1 MSLDDLISR
10 LSQVL
15 DPLEAEGGSPT
26 PRRSDFDLNPE
37 MRPERARDLKQAA
50 VLIPIIARETG
61 PTVLLTR
68 RADTLNSHT
77 GQVAF
82 PGGRLDPGETVVEA
96 ALREAD
102 EEVGLDPGRVR
113 LIGLM
118 DPYETGSRFCV
129 TPVVGVVEPPLG
141 LKLNP
146 DEVAEA
152 FETPW
157 DFLMDV
163 GNHRQDSMVWNGAER
178 WYWAMPWDDAGTE
191 RYIWGATAGMIRS
204 LQQKLAEGGHDPS

>member
-1 MSLDDLISR
+1 MTIDDLILR
-10 LSQVL
+10 LSAVL
-15 DPLEAEGGSPT
+15 DPLESGEGTAT
-26 PRRSDFDLNPE
+26 PLRSDFDLNPE
-37 MRPERARDLKQAA
+37 MRPTRSYALKQAA

-68 RADTLNSHT
+68 RADALNSHT

-82 PGGRLDPGETVVEA
+82 PGGRLDPGEGAVQA

-102 EEVGLDPGRVR
+102 EEVGLDPARVR
-113 LIGLM
+113 LIGLS
-118 DPYETGSRFCV
+118 DRYETGSRFCV
-129 TPVVGVVEPPLG
+129 TPVVGVIQPPFDLA
-141 LKLNP
+141 LNA
-146 DEVAEA
+146 DEVAET

-163 GNHRQDSMVWNGAER
+163 ANHRRDSMTWNGAER
-178 WYWAMPWDDAGTE
+178 WYWAMPWDDDGTE

-204 LQQKLAEGGHDPS
+204 LQQKLAATPEMMV

>member
-1 MSLDDLISR
+1 MSIDDLVLR
-10 LSQVL
+10 LSAVL
-15 DPLEAEGGSPT
+15 DPLEAGEAST
-26 PRRSDFDLNPE
+26 PPQRSDFDLNPE
-37 MRPERARDLKQAA
+37 MRPARSHELKQAA

-82 PGGRLDPGETVVEA
+82 PGGRLDPGEGAVQA
-96 ALREAD
+96 ALREAG
-102 EEVGLDPGRVR
+102 EEVGLIR
-113 LIGLM
+113 
-118 DPYETGSRFCV
+118 
-129 TPVVGVVEPPLG
+129 PPLD
-141 LKLNP
+141 LTLNP

-157 DFLMDV
+157 DFLMDAA
-163 GNHRQDSMVWNGAER
+163 NHRRDSMVWNGAER

-204 LQQKLAEGGHDPS
+204 LQQKLATAVGPAT

>member
-1 MSLDDLISR
+1 MNIEALVSR

-15 DPLEAEGGSPT
+15 DPLGARGGPPT

-37 MRPERARDLKQAA
+37 MRPERTRELKQAA
-50 VLIPIIARETG
+50 VLISIIARETG

-82 PGGRLDPGETVVEA
+82 PGGRLDPGETAVEA

-129 TPVVGVVEPPLG
+129 TPVVGVVEPPFELR
-141 LKLNP
+141 LNP
-146 DEVAEA
+146 DEVADV

-178 WYWAMPWDDAGTE
+178 WYWAIPWDDAGTE

-204 LQQKLAEGGHDPS
+204 LQQKLATAEAA